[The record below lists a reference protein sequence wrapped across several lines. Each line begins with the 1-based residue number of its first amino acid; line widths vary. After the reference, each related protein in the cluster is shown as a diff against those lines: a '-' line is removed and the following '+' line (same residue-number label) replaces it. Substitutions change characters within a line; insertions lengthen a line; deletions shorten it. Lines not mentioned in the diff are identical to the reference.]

1 MITCHAPWQSPQSF
15 QAPSPHSSTVDEFN
29 DGKISKI
36 INMEGNRKWPKLATF
51 ELSGFN
57 CNLDFVKC

>member
-1 MITCHAPWQSPQSF
+1 MITCHAPWQSPQYF

-36 INMEGNRKWPKLATF
+36 MNMEGNRKWPKLA
-51 ELSGFN
+51 E
-57 CNLDFVKC
+57 V